1 MSSLRLVRK
10 RRERAEPAADPP
22 MAVASAARP
31 GGVAAG
37 IAFAR
42 PGLRDGG
49 QPPVGGRE
57 AVVFVLDRSGSMAMR
72 TPEGT
77 SAWEEAVKQVQR
89 RLAGL
94 HPESRV
100 RLFCYP
106 AAATGGDWCKP
117 SEMRKVVAGLTPSR
131 ADGRPFDALRDAAE
145 ALARFRSDMPKAL
158 EVVGDLQRQGWEEI
172 DTLTLPEEL
181 RVHVSQTGDPEASNR
196 SLTLRVRGLDQL
208 RCGVVEVGG
217 GSSPLIV
224 SDRVGAEGKA
234 EEREIA
240 LPDKVV
246 ELPYRAVTNG
256 WVRREISFRQATDGL
271 ADDDRLFDTFLA
283 TPEIPVYLLE
293 PHPEAMS
300 SCRLPSS

>member
-1 MSSLRLVRK
+1 MTNAIVMIGPWFAVAGLAAVGLAVWMHLYERVASRRVPMSSLRLVPETPRVARN
-10 RRERAEPAADPP
+10 RRRIRQWPLFLLRAL
-22 MAVASAARP
+22 
-31 GGVAAG
+31 GVLLLG
-37 IAFAR
+37 LAFAR

-145 ALARFRSDMPKAL
+145 ALARFRSDMPEAL

-208 RCGVVEVGG
+208 R
-217 GSSPLIV
+217 
-224 SDRVGAEGKA
+224 AEWW
-234 EEREIA
+234 R
-240 LPDKVV
+240 
-246 ELPYRAVTNG
+246 
-256 WVRREISFRQATDGL
+256 
-271 ADDDRLFDTFLA
+271 
-283 TPEIPVYLLE
+283 
-293 PHPEAMS
+293 
-300 SCRLPSS
+300 